1 MRLLIFLH
9 SLARGGAERVT
20 ANLANQLAEEGWA
33 VTVVTLA
40 DASGDRFA
48 VGKSVRRIGL
58 DLDRESANPLRAIAN
73 NLRRIFA
80 LRRVLKEERPDAALG
95 MMNSASVLLKFASQG
110 LGIVV
115 IGAER
120 GNPSTVRLGMAWSW
134 LRGLAYRSMDA
145 VIALTP
151 EAAQWLA
158 QNASARN
165 LAVIPNAVA
174 WPLPDQVPHVDPN
187 SVGQAGRKRLL
198 AVGRLSKVKGYDR
211 LLEAFSLI
219 ASRRPGWELIIVG
232 EGPERHV
239 LQAQIERSGLAGQV
253 VLAGE
258 AGNLADWYRHAQL
271 FVLTS
276 RHEGFPNVLLEAMSH
291 GLACVSFD
299 CEAGP
304 RNIIR
309 RGIDGVLV
317 RDQDVGALASSLEQL
332 MDDEELRARYAAL
345 ATEVRER
352 FSSARIMNLWRDL
365 IGEKVRAD
373 VRI

>member
-1 MRLLIFLH
+1 MKLLIFLH

-20 ANLANQLAEEGWA
+20 ANLANQLAEEGWSI
-33 VTVVTLA
+33 TVVTLSDGA
-40 DASGDRFA
+40 RDCYGLN
-48 VGKSVRRIGL
+48 KSVRRIGL
-58 DLDRESANPLRAIAN
+58 DLDRESANPLWAIVN

-80 LRRVLKEERPDAALG
+80 LRRVLKEQRPHAALG
-95 MMNSASVLLKFASQG
+95 MMNTASVLLKFASWG
-110 LGIVV
+110 LGVVV

-120 GNPSTVRLGMAWSW
+120 GNPSTVRLGMAWSR
-134 LRGLAYRSMDA
+134 LRSMAYRRMDA

-158 QNASARN
+158 HNASARN
-165 LAVIPNAVA
+165 IAVIPNAVA
-174 WPLPDQVPHVDPN
+174 WPLIDQVPRIDPK
-187 SVGQAGRKRLL
+187 SFGQAGRKRLL

-211 LLEAFSLI
+211 LLEAFALI
-219 ASRRPGWELIIVG
+219 ASRRSDWELVIVG
-232 EGPERHV
+232 EGPERQV
-239 LQAQIERSGLAGQV
+239 LQVQVERFGLAEQV

-309 RGIDGVLV
+309 RGVDGVLV

-332 MDDEELRARYAAL
+332 MDDEQLRARYAAL
-345 ATEVRER
+345 AMEVRER
-352 FSSARIMNLWRDL
+352 FALMRIIGLWRDL
-365 IGEKVRAD
+365 ITEKVRAD
-373 VRI
+373 V